1 MDLSYN
7 RQKILIVDDMPVN
20 LMMLGEEL
28 KRDYEIFI
36 ATSGETALKMAEDN
50 PPDLI
55 LLDIVMPNMDGRE
68 VCRRLKDNDATKN
81 IPVIFITANN
91 TEGDEEEGL
100 VIGAVDY
107 ITKPFS
113 LPILKARVRTH
124 LDLKRKTDILENLS
138 SRDGLTGIYNRRQF
152 DKEMLAQWKRAVRS
166 REQLSLLLIDLD
178 CFKLYNDNYGHI
190 AGDRC
195 LQTVAQVFSSIL
207 KRATDFV
214 ARYGGEEFA
223 VVLPDT
229 DMEHAMRLA
238 DEISSII
245 RDLKIEHAYS
255 KAGSFVSVSIGVAT
269 ARPMPEMETS
279 QLVDAADKA
288 LYEAK
293 ESGRS
298 TIRLRSL

>member
-1 MDLSYN
+1 MDLLCN
-7 RQKILIVDDMPVN
+7 RQKILLVDDMPAS

-28 KRDYEIFI
+28 KRDYDIFI
-36 ATSGETALKMAEDN
+36 ATSGEAALKKAEDN

-55 LLDIVMPNMDGRE
+55 LLDVVMPNMDGRE
-68 VCRRLKDNDATKN
+68 VCRRLKGNEATKN

-91 TEGDEEEGL
+91 AEGDEEEGL
-100 VIGAVDY
+100 GIGAVDY

-113 LPILKARVRTH
+113 LPIVRARVRTH

-152 DKEMLAQWKRAVRS
+152 DKEMFTEWKRAARS
-166 REQLSLLLIDLD
+166 GEPLSLLLIDID

-195 LQTVAQVFSSIL
+195 LQMVAQAFSSLL
-207 KRATDFV
+207 KRAADFV

-223 VVLPDT
+223 VVLPST
-229 DMEHAMRLA
+229 DMEHAMRVA
-238 DEISSII
+238 NEIRAII
-245 RDLKIEHAYS
+245 RELKIEHAYS
-255 KAGSFVSVSIGVAT
+255 KAGSLVSVSIGVAT
-269 ARPMPEMETS
+269 ARPMVEIEPG

-293 ESGRS
+293 ESGRD
-298 TIRLRSL
+298 TIRQRSL

>member
-1 MDLSYN
+1 MDLSCN
-7 RQKILIVDDMPVN
+7 RQKILLVDDMPAN

-28 KRDYEIFI
+28 KKDYDIFI
-36 ATSGETALKMAEDN
+36 ATSGEAALNMAEDN

-55 LLDIVMPNMDGRE
+55 LLDVVMPNMDGRE
-68 VCRRLKDNDATKN
+68 VCRRLKDNEVTKN

-91 TEGDEEEGL
+91 AEGDEEEGL
-100 VIGAVDY
+100 SIGAVDY

-113 LPILKARVRTH
+113 LPILRARVRTH

-152 DKEMLAQWKRAVRS
+152 DKEMFTEWKRAVRNGQ
-166 REQLSLLLIDLD
+166 QLSLLMIDLD

-195 LQTVAQVFSSIL
+195 LQMVARAFSSSL

-229 DMEHAMRLA
+229 DMEHAIMA
-238 DEISSII
+238 AEEIRSVI

-255 KAGSFVSVSIGVAT
+255 KAGPFVSVSIGAAT
-269 ARPMPEMETS
+269 ARPMFEIEPS
-279 QLVDAADKA
+279 QLIDAADKA

-293 ESGRS
+293 GAGRN
-298 TIRLRSL
+298 TIRQRSL